1 MRISSW
7 IIIVCAE
14 QLNLIIILSTME
26 RWRRTWLTISLLVP
40 LAKKASPSCEK
51 ISCDQVE
58 PFPPVGV
65 FDSEWILDSE
75 PRTKNSCF
83 ATSYPGPRLYALLP
97 VGARRR
103 LQLLKVDS
111 STSSL
116 SFKLCRPQPLSIF
129 IKLLKN
135 KYTLFLNYFQTLCN
149 VPCISCISSR
159 PSPLPRS
166 QSTWLV
172 VSVILSH
179 RSRL

>member
-1 MRISSW
+1 
-7 IIIVCAE
+7 
-14 QLNLIIILSTME
+14 ME
-26 RWRRTWLTISLLVP
+26 RWRPTWLTISLLVP

-51 ISCDQVE
+51 ISCDQVD

-83 ATSYPGPRLYALLP
+83 ATSYPGPRLYALL
-97 VGARRR
+97 VKGVVLLAVARRR

-135 KYTLFLNYFQTLCN
+135 KYTLLLNYCSLYL
-149 VPCISCISSR
+149 VYLKPSLPSS
-159 PSPLPRS
+159 
-166 QSTWLV
+166 T
-172 VSVILSH
+172 VSVNLVSD
-179 RSRL
+179 